1 VILTDEQIK
10 KYILEPSHGDSIAR
24 AKELYT
30 SHIRHVKGVGVED
43 FFIKQEIKGYESE
56 ADKLLRKEI
65 SRATTVPIFSS
76 ALGFFEKTF
85 SASGYSRYF
94 EFTNDK
100 DKSKSKELEL
110 YLNTSVWEGNS
121 MSKMMSTMWGDKI
134 HYDFNG
140 VFMVELPKASDE
152 ESLVGET
159 NKPYVI
165 FKSITDIHDYDI
177 DGMTVEYLI
186 LKTECPYDHEHKDD
200 GSKYYRVIDSERDVI
215 ARNTNNE
222 VTILNTKEYPQLPNI
237 WGYVPAIIVSDQLDA
252 TTEARQSFIWQSIGT
267 ADEYLL
273 DSSIQSVSKK
283 KHGFPQKWSYQVP
296 CKQCTD
302 QTGAALG
309 KLPIYGEYVNGERQI
324 SGWTPCKSCNGSA
337 SIPVSPSSVVLK
349 PMPDAN
355 NPDIG
360 EPFGY
365 VVPDIDSIKFQVD
378 ELERLEAA
386 IHEAITSVVDV
397 DNGEAKSDQ
406 TATGRVL
413 DVSAKQVKLNKF
425 SSNAETVEQFLTDAI
440 GKALYGNDFIRSIVR
455 YGRKYYILTENEIE
469 RSFNEAKKSG
479 VNASVLKSYME
490 ELIYVRYATDPIEL
504 ALQLK
509 LFEAEPFPHM
519 TVDEVQNLKYASE
532 ADKYMKTYF
541 NDYIEYIMRT
551 NPEIVTLGTIEQLQL
566 KLKEVNKLKM
576 IESGAIDANGNPISS
591 DKESEARSQLRGSV
605 GGVQALTDLIQK
617 VSENPTIKESAI
629 AIIETFYGLD
639 NATAKRIVGDTS
651 SVNNPQP

>member
-1 VILTDEQIK
+1 MILTDEQIK
-10 KYILEPSHGDSIAR
+10 EYILEPSHGKTIAR

-56 ADKLLRKEI
+56 ADKLLRKDI

-76 ALGFFEKTF
+76 ALGFFEKAF

-94 EFTNDK
+94 EFKNDK
-100 DKSKSKELEL
+100 DKAKSKQFEM
-110 YLNTSVWEGNS
+110 YLNTDVYEGMS
-121 MSKMMSTMWGDKI
+121 MSKLMSTKWGDKI

-140 VFMVELPKASDE
+140 VFMVELPKAESDE
-152 ESLVGET
+152 DLIGEY
-159 NKPYVI
+159 NQPYVI
-165 FKSITDIHDYDI
+165 FKSILDIHDYDV
-177 DGMTVEYLI
+177 DGNKVEYII
-186 LKTECPYDHEHKDD
+186 LKKECEED
-200 GSKYYRVIDSERDVI
+200 GVDMYRVIDSARDVI
-215 ARNTNNE
+215 ARVEKNV
-222 VTILNTKEYPQLPNI
+222 VTILDTPEYPQLKNI

-252 TTEARQSFIWQSIGT
+252 TTEARQSFIWQAIGT
-267 ADEYLL
+267 ADDYLL

-302 QTGAALG
+302 QHGVALG
-309 KLPIYGEYVNGERQI
+309 KLPIYGEYVDGDRQI
-324 SGWTPCKSCNGSA
+324 AGWTPCKACNGSA
-337 SIPVSPSSVVLK
+337 SIPVSPANVVLK

-365 VVPDIDSIKFQVD
+365 VVPDIESIRFQV
-378 ELERLEAA
+378 EEMNRLESA
-386 IHEAITSVVDV
+386 IHEAITSVVEV
-397 DNGEAKSDQ
+397 EEGQANADQ

-425 SSNAETVEQFLTDAI
+425 SANAEAVEQFLTDAI
-440 GKALYGNDFIRSIVR
+440 GKAIYGDEYIGSIVR
-455 YGRKYYILTENEIE
+455 YGRKYYILTENELE
-469 RSFNEAKKSG
+469 RMFNEAKKSG
-479 VNASVLKSYME
+479 VNASILKSYME

-504 ALQLK
+504 SLQLK

-532 ADKYMKTYF
+532 FDKYMKTYF
-541 NDYIEYIMRT
+541 NDYIEQIERSK
-551 NPEIVTLGTIEQLQL
+551 PLLISLGTVEELQAE
-566 KLKEVNKLKM
+566 LKELNKKKM
-576 IESGAIDANGNPISS
+576 IESGAIDANGNPVSS

-605 GGVQALTDLIQK
+605 GGVQALTELVQQ
-617 VSENPTIKESAI
+617 VAANPSIKESAI

-639 NATAKRIVGDTS
+639 NATAQRIVGNTQPIPVS
-651 SVNNPQP
+651 PVNPINPQ

>member
-1 VILTDEQIK
+1 MILTDEQIK
-10 KYILEPSHGDSIAR
+10 QYILEPSHGKTIAR

-43 FFIKQEIKGYESE
+43 YFIKQEIKGYESE
-56 ADKLLRKEI
+56 ADKLLRKDI

-76 ALGFFEKTF
+76 ALGFFEKAF

-94 EFTNDK
+94 EFKNDK
-100 DKSKSKELEL
+100 DKTKSKQFEM
-110 YLNTSVWEGNS
+110 YLNTDVCDGMS
-121 MSKMMSTMWGDKI
+121 MSKLMSTMWGDKI

-140 VFMVELPKASDE
+140 VFMVELPKADSDDD
-152 ESLVGET
+152 LIGEH

-165 FKSITDIHDYDI
+165 FKSILDIHDYDV
-177 DGMTVEYLI
+177 DGTTVEYLI
-186 LKTECPYDHEHKDD
+186 LKTECEEEGVDM
-200 GSKYYRVIDSERDVI
+200 YRVIDSARDVI
-215 ARNTNNE
+215 ARVEKNV
-222 VTILNTKEYPQLPNI
+222 VTILDTPEYPQLKNI
-237 WGYVPAIIVSDQLDA
+237 WGYVPAIIVSDQYDA
-252 TTEARQSFIWQSIGT
+252 VTEAHQSFIWQSIGT

-296 CKQCTD
+296 CKQCAD
-302 QTGAALG
+302 QHGVALG
-309 KLPIYGEYVNGERQI
+309 KLPIYGEYIEGERQI
-324 SGWTPCKSCNGSA
+324 AGWTPCKACNGTA
-337 SIPVSPSSVVLK
+337 SIPVSPASVVLK

-365 VVPDIDSIKFQVD
+365 VVPDIDSIRFQVE

-386 IHEAITSVVDV
+386 IHEAITSVVEVED
-397 DNGEAKSDQ
+397 GQAKSDQ

-425 SSNAETVEQFLTDAI
+425 SANAEAVEQFLTDAI
-440 GKALYGNDFIRSIVR
+440 GKAIYGEEYLGSIVR
-455 YGRKYYILTENEIE
+455 YGRKYYILTENELE
-469 RSFNEAKKSG
+469 RMFNEAKKSG
-479 VNASVLKSYME
+479 VNASILKSYME

-532 ADKYMKTYF
+532 FDKYMKTYF
-541 NDYIEYIMRT
+541 NDYIEQIERT
-551 NPEIVTLGTIEQLQL
+551 KPLIVSLGTVEELQSEL
-566 KLKEVNKLKM
+566 RELNKKKM
-576 IESGAIDANGNPISS
+576 IESGAIDANGNPVST

-605 GGVQALTDLIQK
+605 GGVQALTDLVQQ
-617 VSENPTIKESAI
+617 VAANPSIKDSAI

-639 NATAKRIVGDTS
+639 NATAQRIVGNTQPIPTPP
-651 SVNNPQP
+651 VNPINPQ